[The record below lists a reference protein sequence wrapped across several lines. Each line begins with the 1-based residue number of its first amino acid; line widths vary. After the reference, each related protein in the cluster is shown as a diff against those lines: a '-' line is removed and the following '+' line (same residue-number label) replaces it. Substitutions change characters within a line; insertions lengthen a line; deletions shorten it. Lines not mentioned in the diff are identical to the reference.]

1 MKGAIAIAGVVL
13 VLYLARNL
21 SGLRRTL
28 ASPNKWWHCSLWL
41 REGENQFKELSR
53 RVKTHIGSLSLGYC
67 CELRGASVLPR
78 PRLVLG
84 ILAPTAEKGASSMN
98 VLLRSLLQDQQVR
111 ERVLSR
117 VYSGRELEVD

>member
-1 MKGAIAIAGVVL
+1 MKGSIAIAGVVL

-28 ASPNKWWHCSLWL
+28 ASPNRWWHCSLWL
-41 REGENQFKELSR
+41 QEGENQFKELSR

-78 PRLVLG
+78 PRLVFG
-84 ILAPTAEKGASSMN
+84 ILAPTAEKGASSVN
-98 VLLRSLLQDQQVR
+98 VLLRSLLQDQEVR
-111 ERVLSR
+111 GRVLSR